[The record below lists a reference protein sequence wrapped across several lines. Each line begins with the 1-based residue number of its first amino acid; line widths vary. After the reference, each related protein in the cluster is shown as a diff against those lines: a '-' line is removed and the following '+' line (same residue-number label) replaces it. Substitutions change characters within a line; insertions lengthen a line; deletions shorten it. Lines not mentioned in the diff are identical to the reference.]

1 MKPEGPFPTGQSK
14 RITGWSSDRNGS
26 GRVLRARTLAALAVL
41 AMVTA
46 CGGDDA
52 PAFLVTTSSRV
63 ITTAATT
70 TAAPPLTTTTT
81 AITTAAD
88 SSTTTAAGEQG
99 ADEIFYR
106 VVRQESTR
114 DGRVLY
120 LEISPG
126 DYTDID
132 LENLVLSVHEE
143 REDLFELHVLD
154 DREAVSA
161 LLKSAEDRTS
171 EEAELLESHY
181 LVSFLE
187 GGILRFQGP
196 FADLE
201 GYVVGS

>member
-1 MKPEGPFPTGQSK
+1 M
-14 RITGWSSDRNGS
+14 NGS
-26 GRVLRARTLAALAVL
+26 GRALRARTLAALAVL

-46 CGGDDA
+46 CGGDDD

-63 ITTAATT
+63 VATAAPT
-70 TAAPPLTTTTT
+70 TAAPLLTTTT
-81 AITTAAD
+81 TTAAD
-88 SSTTTAAGEQG
+88 SSTTTTTAAEEQG
-99 ADEIFYR
+99 ADEISYR

-120 LEISPG
+120 LEIPPG

-161 LLKSAEDRTS
+161 LVKSGEDRTP
-171 EEAELLESHY
+171 EEAELLKNHY

-187 GGILRFQGP
+187 GAILRFQGP

>member
-1 MKPEGPFPTGQSK
+1 M
-14 RITGWSSDRNGS
+14 NGS
-26 GRVLRARTLAALAVL
+26 GRALRARTLAALAVL

-46 CGGDDA
+46 CGGDDD

-63 ITTAATT
+63 VATAAPT
-70 TAAPPLTTTTT
+70 TAAPLLTTTTT
-81 AITTAAD
+81 APPTTAAD
-88 SSTTTAAGEQG
+88 SSTTTAAEEQG
-99 ADEIFYR
+99 AEEISYR

-114 DGRVLY
+114 DGVVLY
-120 LEISPG
+120 LEIPPG

-161 LLKSAEDRTS
+161 LVKSGEDRTP
-171 EEAELLESHY
+171 EEAELLEGHY

-187 GGILRFQGP
+187 GAILRFQGP

>member
-1 MKPEGPFPTGQSK
+1 M
-14 RITGWSSDRNGS
+14 NGS
-26 GRVLRARTLAALAVL
+26 GRALRARTLAALAVL

-46 CGGDDA
+46 CGGDDD

-63 ITTAATT
+63 VATAAPT
-70 TAAPPLTTTTT
+70 TAAPLLTTTTT
-81 AITTAAD
+81 TTTTAPPTTAAD
-88 SSTTTAAGEQG
+88 SSTTTAAEEQG
-99 ADEIFYR
+99 ADEISYR

-114 DGRVLY
+114 DGVVLY
-120 LEISPG
+120 LEIPPG

-161 LLKSAEDRTS
+161 LLKSGEDRTP

-187 GGILRFQGP
+187 GAILRFQGP

>member
-1 MKPEGPFPTGQSK
+1 M
-14 RITGWSSDRNGS
+14 NGS
-26 GRVLRARTLAALAVL
+26 GRALRARTLAALAVL

-46 CGGDDA
+46 CGGDDD

-63 ITTAATT
+63 VATAAPT
-70 TAAPPLTTTTT
+70 TAAPLLTTTTT
-81 AITTAAD
+81 APPTTAAD
-88 SSTTTAAGEQG
+88 SSTTTTAAEEQG
-99 ADEIFYR
+99 ADEISYR

-114 DGRVLY
+114 DGVVLY
-120 LEISPG
+120 LEIPPG

-161 LLKSAEDRTS
+161 LVKSGEDRTP
-171 EEAELLESHY
+171 EEAELLEGHY

-187 GGILRFQGP
+187 GAILRFQGP

>member
-1 MKPEGPFPTGQSK
+1 M
-14 RITGWSSDRNGS
+14 NGS

-46 CGGDDA
+46 CGGDEK
-52 PAFLVTTSSRV
+52 PALVTTSSRV
-63 ITTAATT
+63 VATAAPTTAA
-70 TAAPPLTTTTT
+70 PLTTTTT
-81 AITTAAD
+81 APPTTAAD
-88 SSTTTAAGEQG
+88 SSTTTAADEQG
-99 ADEIFYR
+99 ADEISYR

-114 DGRVLY
+114 DGVVLY
-120 LEISPG
+120 LEIPPG

-132 LENLVLSVHEE
+132 LQNLVLSVHEE

-161 LLKSAEDRTS
+161 LLKSGEDRTP

-187 GGILRFQGP
+187 GAILRFQGP

>member
-1 MKPEGPFPTGQSK
+1 M
-14 RITGWSSDRNGS
+14 NGS

-46 CGGDDA
+46 CGGDEK
-52 PAFLVTTSSRV
+52 PALVTTSSRV
-63 ITTAATT
+63 VATAAPT
-70 TAAPPLTTTTT
+70 TAAPLLTTTTT
-81 AITTAAD
+81 APPITAAD
-88 SSTTTAAGEQG
+88 SSTTTAAEEQG
-99 ADEIFYR
+99 ADEISYR

-114 DGRVLY
+114 DGVVLY
-120 LEISPG
+120 LEIPPG

-143 REDLFELHVLD
+143 REDLFELHVFD

-161 LLKSAEDRTS
+161 LLKSGEDRIP
-171 EEAELLESHY
+171 EEAALLESHY

-187 GGILRFQGP
+187 GAILRFQGP

>member
-1 MKPEGPFPTGQSK
+1 M
-14 RITGWSSDRNGS
+14 NGS

-41 AMVTA
+41 AIMTA
-46 CGGDDA
+46 CGGDDH
-52 PAFLVTTSSRV
+52 PALVTTSSRV
-63 ITTAATT
+63 VATAAPT
-70 TAAPPLTTTTT
+70 TAAPLLTTTTT
-81 AITTAAD
+81 TTTTAPPTTAAD
-88 SSTTTAAGEQG
+88 SSTTTAAEEQG
-99 ADEIFYR
+99 ADEISYR

-114 DGRVLY
+114 DGVVLY
-120 LEISPG
+120 LEIPPG
-126 DYTDID
+126 DYTDVD

-143 REDLFELHVLD
+143 REDLFELHVVD

-161 LLKSAEDRTS
+161 LLKSGEDRTP

-187 GGILRFQGP
+187 GAILRFQGP